1 MESGSEVETKR
12 INIESGNK
20 KQSPADDGDKMDERK
35 VYHVIFPRGI
45 VLRVRTTCSFF
56 LGTLFLLLS
65 LKKKKQQSQM
75 SAIARAAARVRQ
87 QSATPLQ
94 RPLLLQRKPIL
105 SHALPLHTSPLKPS
119 LATSITSL
127 GSQQTFQR
135 RWASASA
142 KADEGIEEEVWPER
156 KLPELTETDK
166 LKLRRQRN
174 VGISAHID
182 SGKTTLTE
190 RVRVGAF
197 LRVICSSN

>member
-1 MESGSEVETKR
+1 MELSFAFGR
-12 INIESGNK
+12 L
-20 KQSPADDGDKMDERK
+20 
-35 VYHVIFPRGI
+35 
-45 VLRVRTTCSFF
+45 VLF

-87 QSATPLQ
+87 QSASPLQ
-94 RPLLLQRKPIL
+94 RPLILQRKPIL

-119 LATSITSL
+119 LATSITSP

-135 RWASASA
+135 RWVSASA
-142 KADEGIEEEVWPER
+142 KVDEGTKEEVWPER
-156 KLPELTETDK
+156 KLPDLKETDE

-197 LRVICSSN
+197 PRVIYSSN